1 MTIETVEVS
10 FRVPPPLKGERVDA
24 YLVSRLRGYSRS
36 RVQKL
41 IQEGKVR
48 VRGRQAKPAARVDGG
63 DTVVVLYPRI
73 AEAPCAVERLEVV
86 FEDESLLAVSKPAG
100 MLSHP
105 THKVIRNTATAVLK
119 SQLPGQTLRLAHR
132 LDRETSGVLLF
143 SKSVEAARS
152 VFEQFFGRKTEKEYL
167 AIVRGKASFKKK
179 SVSLPLEREGGMIRV
194 KQTSSTGTGQTAISE
209 VEILSASET
218 LSLARI
224 RPRTGRLH
232 QIRVHLASL
241 GHPVLGDK
249 LYYGDGRYYLKA
261 VDKTLAPADYAALG
275 AERQLLHAWKLRLRH
290 PVLGTSLEITAPIP
304 ADFRAVAQAAGLD
317 LPEGA

>member
-1 MTIETVEVS
+1 
-10 FRVPPPLKGERVDA
+10 
-24 YLVSRLRGYSRS
+24 
-36 RVQKL
+36 
-41 IQEGKVR
+41 
-48 VRGRQAKPAARVDGG
+48 
-63 DTVVVLYPRI
+63 
-73 AEAPCAVERLEVV
+73 
-86 FEDESLLAVSKPAG
+86 
-100 MLSHP
+100 
-105 THKVIRNTATAVLK
+105 
-119 SQLPGQTLRLAHR
+119 
-132 LDRETSGVLLF
+132 
-143 SKSVEAARS
+143 
-152 VFEQFFGRKTEKEYL
+152 
-167 AIVRGKASFKKK
+167 
-179 SVSLPLEREGGMIRV
+179 MIRV

-209 VEILSASET
+209 VEILSASAT

-290 PVLGTSLEITAPIP
+290 PVLGTSLELTAPIP
-304 ADFRAVAQAAGLD
+304 ADFRAVAQAAGHD